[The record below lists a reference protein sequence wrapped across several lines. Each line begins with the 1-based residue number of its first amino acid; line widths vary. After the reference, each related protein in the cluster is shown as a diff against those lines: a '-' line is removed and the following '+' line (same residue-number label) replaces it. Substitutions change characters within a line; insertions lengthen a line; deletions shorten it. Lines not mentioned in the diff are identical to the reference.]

1 MSCVQESYQV
11 GCRSERCEVPGCA
24 DEDTWSPCGDVT
36 HASQIP
42 SRERLPVGHRQWG
55 RQATSAVSPRGVTV
69 SGGHTGALTRGI
81 SRTPCRG
88 EQTPLG
94 CPSGDGCPPPS
105 CASPQGSQ
113 PMAARDQSHLAVL
126 TVWKRLGPCLTLVT
140 STEAPSPNT
149 AKHSRESG
157 PPARQLREDAN
168 IQFMT
173 AREGDFLP
181 GAGSTLSSAR
191 VTGFLGGSNDT
202 DVKKFYELLGTVQR
216 ATKKD

>member
-1 MSCVQESYQV
+1 MGSAGDLSSEPSWGHSVRWPH
-11 GCRSERCEVPGCA
+11 RSPDPRHQPDSLQGRA
-24 DEDTWSPCGDVT
+24 DSP
-36 HASQIP
+36 
-42 SRERLPVGHRQWG
+42 RLPQW
-55 RQATSAVSPRGVTV
+55 RRV
-69 SGGHTGALTRGI
+69 
-81 SRTPCRG
+81 
-88 EQTPLG
+88 
-94 CPSGDGCPPPS
+94 PPPKLRI
-105 CASPQGSQ
+105 CPQGSQ

-181 GAGSTLSSAR
+181 GAGSTLSSAH
-191 VTGFLGGSNDT
+191 VTGFLRGSNDT